1 MNKKFLALLLLVP
14 LLLAAADRPS
24 TRVSITSQP
33 AGATVVIDGV
43 DRGTTPI
50 TLFDLSP
57 GRHHLKY
64 RLAGYVER
72 DRFFRTEEG
81 PFIEKS
87 EVLSEEKG
95 LLLLQSEPS
104 GCNVTIDGVSMGQTP
119 CLVTTLSAKDVHTVR
134 FRKAGYLD
142 QTAKIHFDGRKPIV
156 RKETLVLAS
165 GTVEVGSDPVGAEVT
180 VNGIARGKTPVR
192 VSGIPKGR
200 ATVKFHLDG
209 FEDEVR
215 ELAVNAGDMQTLQI
229 ALKGLPGTLHL
240 SSVPEGARFYVNDE
254 SYGKGPVTLTGLKP
268 GEYNVRVELEGY
280 GSSSKTLVIGNGES
294 LREEFKLSDVMGRLE
309 IRTAPVGAQLTVDGR
324 PVGVTKSADPAAEVS
339 DVFVVENL
347 LAGEHVLVVRKDG
360 YAESVRHPVVQASKT
375 SQANVRLRRIFLPDT
390 EIVTARGSYRGVLVS
405 VTPDFV
411 VLEVKM
417 GITQSFSKDEIRRME
432 TLQPENPPA
441 PGK

>member
-1 MNKKFLALLLLVP
+1 MKRTCLAALLLATALPAV
-14 LLLAAADRPS
+14 ADAPA

-33 AGATVVIDGV
+33 AGATVIVDGM

-57 GRHHLKY
+57 GRHHIKY

-104 GCNVTIDGVSMGQTP
+104 GCNIVVDGVSMGQTP
-119 CLVTTLSAKDVHTVR
+119 RLLTTLSTKDAHTIR

-142 QTAKIHFDGRKPIV
+142 QTITVRFDGRKPVV
-156 RKETLVLAS
+156 RKETLVMAS
-165 GTVEVGSDPVGAEVT
+165 GTVDVNSDPAGAEVT
-180 VNGIARGKTPVR
+180 VNGIVRGKTPVK

-215 ELAVNAGDMQTLQI
+215 ELAVNAGDVQTLQI

-254 SYGKGPVTLTGLKP
+254 SHGKGPVTLTKLKP
-268 GEYNVRVELEGY
+268 GDYTVRVELEGY
-280 GSSSKTLVIGNGES
+280 GTSSKTITIGNGES
-294 LREEFKLSDVMGRLE
+294 VREEFKLSDVMGRLE
-309 IRTAPVGAQLTVDGR
+309 IRTDPVGAQLTVDGR
-324 PVGVTKSADPAAEVS
+324 PVGTTTSSDPNAEVS

-347 LAGEHVLVVRKDG
+347 LAGEHTLVVRKDG
-360 YAESVRHPVVQASKT
+360 YAESVRHPTVQASKT
-375 SQANVRLRRIFLPDT
+375 FQANVRLRRIFIPDT

-405 VTPDFV
+405 VTPDSV
-411 VLEVKM
+411 ILEVSM
-417 GITQSFSKDEIRRME
+417 GITRSFSKDEIRRME
-432 TLQPENPPA
+432 SIAPA
-441 PGK
+441 K